1 MKAFLLA
8 LFALGL
14 MLFSPAADAAD
25 KANIKDP
32 AIVFVDSLADTFIH
46 KIFVKDKKESAKV
59 DDFRT
64 VFKDNCDIPFISKF
78 VLGKA
83 YKTAS
88 ADERKAFQDAFTENV
103 VLTWAGRFKE
113 YAGQTIAV
121 KGTRPAQSGQ
131 IYVDSTV
138 ISPNPNTKPIA
149 LIWRLK
155 NNDGYYKIADLI
167 VEGVSMVMT
176 YRSEYA
182 AILQN
187 NGGSVAALADSL
199 KAKNKTLKQSLGI

>member
-1 MKAFLLA
+1 LLA

-14 MLFSPAADAAD
+14 MLFSPAVHAAD
-25 KANIKDP
+25 KVSVKDP

-46 KIFVKDKKESAKV
+46 KIFVKDNKESERV
-59 DDFRT
+59 NDFRT
-64 VFKDNCDIPFISKF
+64 VFKKNCDIPFISKF

-88 ADERKAFQDAFTENV
+88 ADERKSFQDTFTENV

-121 KGTRPAQSGQ
+121 NGTRPAQTGQ
-131 IYVDSTV
+131 IYVDSKV
-138 ISPNPNTKPIA
+138 ISPDPNTKPIN

-155 NNDGYYKIADLI
+155 NNDGDYKIADLI

-187 NGGSVAALADSL
+187 NSGSVSALTDSL
-199 KAKNKTLKQSLGI
+199 KAKNKVLAKSLGI

>member
-14 MLFSPAADAAD
+14 MLFSPAVHAAD
-25 KANIKDP
+25 KENIKDP

-199 KAKNKTLKQSLGI
+199 KAKNKTLKKSLGI

>member
-8 LFALGL
+8 LFASGL
-14 MLFSPAADAAD
+14 MLFSPAVHAAD

-59 DDFRT
+59 DDFRN

>member
-14 MLFSPAADAAD
+14 MLFSPAAHAAD
-25 KANIKDP
+25 TASVKDP
-32 AIVFVDSLADTFIH
+32 AIVFVDSLANTFIH

-59 DDFRT
+59 DDFRS
-64 VFKDNCDIPFISKF
+64 VFKNNCDIPFISKF

-83 YKTAS
+83 YKNAS
-88 ADERKAFQDAFTENV
+88 ADERKAFQNTFTENV

-121 KGTRPAQSGQ
+121 KGTSPAQTGQ
-131 IYVDSTV
+131 IYVDSKV

-155 NNDGYYKIADLI
+155 NNDGDYKIADLI

-176 YRSEYA
+176 YRNEYA

-187 NGGSVAALADSL
+187 NGNSVSALTDSL
-199 KAKNKTLKQSLGI
+199 KAKNEVLKKSLGI